1 MKRLTIAVF
10 AAVFATSA
18 MAQDYDLVILNGR
31 VMDPESKLDAMRNVG
46 ISDGRIQV
54 VTDAD
59 ITGTE
64 TIDASGHVVSPGFI
78 DFHWHGQDPFGIKL
92 ALRGGVTS
100 PLELE
105 VGAFPVESYYASKE
119 GKSQANYGASV
130 SHLGSRLTQLD
141 NIASDVAGLPLY
153 SDSVNKAAQD
163 GAKWSTERTAAGSDE
178 RGQIVSA
185 IEDGMRQGALGI
197 GFPVG
202 YATKVSSGELTEV
215 AQIAKRYNSFILTHV
230 RYLSQIPPS
239 GYLGVQE
246 LMTVAQVN
254 EVPLI
259 VQHVPSNCLA
269 LTGECL
275 DLINQAREN
284 GTEIVAEFYPYE
296 KGSSIIGADYLG
308 EGFQET
314 TGMDYSDLLIV
325 ATNETLTEETFKK
338 YRSESPGETM
348 IMHHIKNDDMMK
360 AFADPFAIVGS
371 DAFPYIGDNGMPLVW
386 DAEYDTALGHPRGA
400 GTSGKILRLT
410 RETGAI
416 TLMDAIAKMSYY
428 PARFIEDMVPDMRQ
442 RGRIQPGMIADI
454 AIFDPA
460 TVTENSDYDVGKNAL
475 PTTGMPFVIV
485 NGTVV
490 VSDSKVLKD
499 VFPGQSIRNPIL
511 D

>member
-10 AAVFATSA
+10 AAAFATSA

-284 GTEIVAEFYPYE
+284 GTEIVA
-296 KGSSIIGADYLG
+296 
-308 EGFQET
+308 
-314 TGMDYSDLLIV
+314 
-325 ATNETLTEETFKK
+325 
-338 YRSESPGETM
+338 
-348 IMHHIKNDDMMK
+348 
-360 AFADPFAIVGS
+360 
-371 DAFPYIGDNGMPLVW
+371 
-386 DAEYDTALGHPRGA
+386 
-400 GTSGKILRLT
+400 
-410 RETGAI
+410 
-416 TLMDAIAKMSYY
+416 
-428 PARFIEDMVPDMRQ
+428 
-442 RGRIQPGMIADI
+442 
-454 AIFDPA
+454 
-460 TVTENSDYDVGKNAL
+460 
-475 PTTGMPFVIV
+475 
-485 NGTVV
+485 
-490 VSDSKVLKD
+490 
-499 VFPGQSIRNPIL
+499 
-511 D
+511 